1 MEVRG
6 AATEERRVEAS
17 PYHRA
22 ASSLREGFATARAR
36 PRPRSAPS
44 GGRAS
49 VRRERRAVLVDNE
62 DDGERHLVGL
72 LLHAVRDATV
82 RRQAGTLQATIPS
95 VSRTLTTLPLESTLA
110 LGSTV
115 ALEASLQPSVSF
127 TLFSENELSGEA
139 EAAEFMAQVRSW

>member
-1 MEVRG
+1 MLVRPG
-6 AATEERRVEAS
+6 RAFMMQAFAKAALFVLLFPS
-17 PYHRA
+17 WSV
-22 ASSLREGFATARAR
+22 ASSGHEPHRIIT
-36 PRPRSAPS
+36 
-44 GGRAS
+44 
-49 VRRERRAVLVDNE
+49 D